1 MLDLNT
7 RKDRPMKTYAINAA
21 FLARL
26 KSKGFSAAGAEAVL
40 KSILN
45 NSSDRATAPA
55 EST

>member
-1 MLDLNT
+1 
-7 RKDRPMKTYAINAA
+7 MKTYAITAA

-40 KSILN
+40 KSILS